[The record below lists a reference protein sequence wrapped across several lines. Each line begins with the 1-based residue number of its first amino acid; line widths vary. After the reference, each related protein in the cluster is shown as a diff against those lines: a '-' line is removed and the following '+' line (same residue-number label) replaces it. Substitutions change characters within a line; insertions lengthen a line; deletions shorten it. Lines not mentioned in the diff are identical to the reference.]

1 MNKKEP
7 VYSENCP
14 LCNEPNNCGNLSSNN
29 EACWCMDKN
38 VMFPESLLRQVV
50 DSAKNKACICQACTY
65 KHKDN
70 SVVIWFV
77 IGIKVDTLLYSCIME
92 RNVIELILLLLIYS
106 SIWFVPLS
114 INVRRRKNG
123 QRPYWGLFVVTL
135 LLEIGVVYLVL
146 YAGQSSSYKLLVAL
160 LGPVI
165 ASILAAA
172 FYLLLARA
180 MDAKSTSSWSRK
192 TPYNERLR

>member
-1 MNKKEP
+1 
-7 VYSENCP
+7 
-14 LCNEPNNCGNLSSNN
+14 
-29 EACWCMDKN
+29 
-38 VMFPESLLRQVV
+38 
-50 DSAKNKACICQACTY
+50 
-65 KHKDN
+65 
-70 SVVIWFV
+70 
-77 IGIKVDTLLYSCIME
+77 ME
-92 RNVIELILLLLIYS
+92 RNVIELMLLLFIYS

-123 QRPYWGLFVVTL
+123 QRPFWGLFVVTL

-180 MDAKSTSSWSRK
+180 MDAKSTSS
-192 TPYNERLR
+192 